1 MTDTNEDTPPPTGV
15 IDPVTPTSATR
26 ADIEDDWPPDR
37 FVTCR
42 REVGGHQWHHHKPKI
57 EGGLILLASS
67 CSNCG
72 TTRAKTFDGD
82 GNRIKTKY
90 KYRDGYITKTKRKP
104 YEWRDRFVA
113 NTLGE
118 LG

>member
-1 MTDTNEDTPPPTGV
+1 MKDTSTPPGV

-42 REVGGHQWHHHKPKI
+42 ASVGGHQWHHHRPKI
-57 EGGLILLASS
+57 EGAIIILNST
-67 CSNCG
+67 CSNCT
-72 TTRAKTFDGD
+72 TTRSKTFDGD
-82 GNRIKTKY
+82 GNRLKTKY
-90 KYRDGYITKTKRKP
+90 KYRDGYIVKTKRKAAA
-104 YEWRDRFVA
+104 WRDRFVA